1 MRKNLFVRSI
11 AAVSGIVMLAS
22 LAACGDN
29 TRRGGDS
36 FQRFGFT
43 LQEIINLLAGGHG
56 LKLVQ
61 HIPPPA
67 EKIIVPHS
75 CANNS

>member
-1 MRKNLFVRSI
+1 MAHTKRVVI
-11 AAVSGIVMLAS
+11 I
-22 LAACGDN
+22 
-29 TRRGGDS
+29 

-67 EKIIVPHS
+67 EKNIVPHS